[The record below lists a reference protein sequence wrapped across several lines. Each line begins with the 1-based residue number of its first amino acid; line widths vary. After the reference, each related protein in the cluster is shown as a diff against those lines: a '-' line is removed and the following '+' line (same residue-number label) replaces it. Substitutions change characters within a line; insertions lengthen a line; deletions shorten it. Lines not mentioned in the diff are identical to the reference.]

1 MLRPETVQRQ
11 AFAGKPLDII
21 QGLAQNDGGDAMK
34 KRCDTYRAVNR
45 NRTDCIFQTGGQMNI
60 VYGIHA
66 VRYTHPFSLFT
77 DISVEQWTAPIHGMV
92 LEDQG
97 GVAWRMFSK
106 RRHY

>member
-1 MLRPETVQRQ
+1 
-11 AFAGKPLDII
+11 
-21 QGLAQNDGGDAMK
+21 
-34 KRCDTYRAVNR
+34 
-45 NRTDCIFQTGGQMNI
+45 MNI